1 MAIVCP
7 NGSVQVEAL
16 TPSLQVNC
24 NYHDDCQCNLLAGFV
39 QALRNAFEGLKKFY
53 ESPSHPIPDP
63 CGYRSNRHASI
74 DRPFPY
80 KDSYTNNWGI
90 QLVFKYK
97 SRLMQSALLF
107 LAKHT
112 GPKASATPIIVK
124 FMRTYSKDVHKLLA
138 YNGFAPE
145 LFGTEVLVGGW
156 IMVVMEYLLGW
167 AMLGE
172 TPPKK

>member
-1 MAIVCP
+1 
-7 NGSVQVEAL
+7 
-16 TPSLQVNC
+16 
-24 NYHDDCQCNLLAGFV
+24 
-39 QALRNAFEGLKKFY
+39 
-53 ESPSHPIPDP
+53 
-63 CGYRSNRHASI
+63 
-74 DRPFPY
+74 
-80 KDSYTNNWGI
+80 
-90 QLVFKYK
+90 
-97 SRLMQSALLF
+97 MQSALLF

-172 TPPKK
+172 MPPKKRQKYKEKLEAALHIIHDHDFVHGDVRCPNILISGDDINFIDFDHCGQEGEARYLQE